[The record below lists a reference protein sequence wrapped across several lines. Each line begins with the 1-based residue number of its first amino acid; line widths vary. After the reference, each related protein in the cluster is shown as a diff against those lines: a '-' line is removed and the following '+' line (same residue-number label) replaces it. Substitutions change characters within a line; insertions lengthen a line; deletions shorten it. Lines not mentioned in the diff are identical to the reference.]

1 MITDVLCLSSL
12 QINVIATG
20 LLALRALPVL
30 SKTADLPGDKSL
42 KPHLVIVASDV
53 HTWAKLAQQDE
64 ANIIEAL
71 NTEEKATFK
80 ETYNISKRELHLRL
94 SSEAAN
100 TL

>member
-71 NTEEKATFK
+71 NTEEKATCK

-94 SSEAAN
+94 
-100 TL
+100 